1 MLKSLYE
8 GYFQKSNVFLFPI
21 LGISKGSSVT
31 PVGIYTSLKGHYTH
45 SDYKLITT
53 YYLRDDPEFNVFEK
67 TRLLGNKYFHDY
79 LETSKDVGVY
89 IFDLSDYKKDWDYFL
104 QGKYSKLSK
113 DLKLIILSH
122 YAKSKKN
129 YVYVDSY
136 LNPEMYFDI
145 YSKLLECSPKLLK
158 DVGELCDKPS
168 LRKETLEITLKNLE
182 KDGLSLNSH

>member
-1 MLKSLYE
+1 
-8 GYFQKSNVFLFPI
+8 
-21 LGISKGSSVT
+21 
-31 PVGIYTSLKGHYTH
+31 
-45 SDYKLITT
+45 
-53 YYLRDDPEFNVFEK
+53 
-67 TRLLGNKYFHDY
+67 
-79 LETSKDVGVY
+79 
-89 IFDLSDYKKDWDYFL
+89 
-104 QGKYSKLSK
+104 
-113 DLKLIILSH
+113 LKLIILSH

-182 KDGLSLNSH
+182 KDGLSLNSQ

>member
-45 SDYKLITT
+45 DDYKLITT

-67 TRLLGNKYFHDY
+67 TRLLGNKYFYDY
-79 LETSKDVGVY
+79 LETS
-89 IFDLSDYKKDWDYFL
+89 
-104 QGKYSKLSK
+104 
-113 DLKLIILSH
+113 
-122 YAKSKKN
+122 
-129 YVYVDSY
+129 
-136 LNPEMYFDI
+136 
-145 YSKLLECSPKLLK
+145 K

-182 KDGLSLNSH
+182 KDGLSLNSQ